1 MSFLKHHL
9 CVNNVGDDFPVNIGS
24 NKCDVILNT
33 LFLCHLSRGSFYLS
47 TNIASRTNARMR
59 YWSQFINHKIRTV
72 KGIKWYISNV
82 LVRCGFIASIDE
94 VAKCKNYVDNEA
106 VRIYQSCYQ
115 DKKYSSFTIKDYEGH
130 DNLNGLTGVISSYDC
145 VRHQYN
151 IIIKGNQDRTQ
162 PEFRCALSPGVL
174 EPTNLL
180 RKELNWST
188 YHLSRGSKNNESK
201 VIQLNTP
208 HETPENESMLP
219 ITNLSTNLQSV
230 LKFRYDTFELM
241 RRRFP
246 HPEQTSNGVSD
257 KSLAKELDRE
267 EHADGVALD
276 VLNIDRMKHS
286 DAYVSMTMR
295 HIHRQDQPE
304 RKRLRTH
311 ETCSNAMCVDQ
322 INAVCQAQRAVNPVP
337 SRQGAQMATGK
348 HNFII

>member
-1 MSFLKHHL
+1 
-9 CVNNVGDDFPVNIGS
+9 
-24 NKCDVILNT
+24 
-33 LFLCHLSRGSFYLS
+33 
-47 TNIASRTNARMR
+47 
-59 YWSQFINHKIRTV
+59 
-72 KGIKWYISNV
+72 
-82 LVRCGFIASIDE
+82 VRCGFIASIDE
-94 VAKCKNYVDNEA
+94 VAICKNYVANEA
-106 VRIYQSCYQ
+106 VRIHQSCYR
-115 DKKYSSFTIKDYEGH
+115 DKKYSSFTIKDYKGH

-151 IIIKGNQDRTQ
+151 IIIKGNQDLTQ
-162 PEFRCALSPGVL
+162 PEYRCALSPGVL

-208 HETPENESMLP
+208 HETPENESMLLT
-219 ITNLSTNLQSV
+219 TNLSTDLQSV

-257 KSLAKELDRE
+257 KSLMQELDRE
-267 EHADGVALD
+267 EHADGMALD

-295 HIHRQDQPE
+295 HIHRQDQPK

-311 ETCSNAMCVDQ
+311 ETCSTAMRIDQ
-322 INAVCQAQRAVNPVP
+322 INAVCQAERAANQFPTRKIQ
-337 SRQGAQMATGK
+337 RQGARMATGK
-348 HNFII
+348 HGFII

>member
-1 MSFLKHHL
+1 
-9 CVNNVGDDFPVNIGS
+9 
-24 NKCDVILNT
+24 
-33 LFLCHLSRGSFYLS
+33 
-47 TNIASRTNARMR
+47 
-59 YWSQFINHKIRTV
+59 
-72 KGIKWYISNV
+72 
-82 LVRCGFIASIDE
+82 VRCGFIASIDE
-94 VAKCKNYVDNEA
+94 VATCKNYVDNEA
-106 VRIYQSCYQ
+106 VRIHQSCYR
-115 DKKYSSFTIKDYEGH
+115 DKKYSSFTIKDYEGQ

-151 IIIKGNQDRTQ
+151 IIIKGNQDPTQ
-162 PEFRCALSPGVL
+162 PEYRCALSPSVL

-208 HETPENESMLP
+208 HETPENESMLLT
-219 ITNLSTNLQSV
+219 TNLSTDLQSV

-257 KSLAKELDRE
+257 KSLMQELDRK
-267 EHADGVALD
+267 EHADGMALD

-286 DAYVSMTMR
+286 DAYISMMMR
-295 HIHRQDQPE
+295 HIHRKDQPK

-311 ETCSNAMCVDQ
+311 ETCSTAMRIDQ
-322 INAVCQAQRAVNPVP
+322 INGVRQAERAANPFP
-337 SRQGAQMATGK
+337 TRKIQRQGARMATGK
-348 HNFII
+348 HGFII